1 MKCFATL
8 SYVLAA
14 VSLSSVLAERV
25 VYDWRL
31 EYKNVNPD
39 GLHERRVISINDQ
52 WPYVF
57 CVHSQLETN
66 AVDIL

>member
-1 MKCFATL
+1 MKSLATIPCI
-8 SYVLAA
+8 LAA
-14 VSLSSVLAERV
+14 VLLLPISCTLAEKV
-25 VYDWRL
+25 VYDWNL

-57 CVHSQLETN
+57 CLVKFQ
-66 AVDIL
+66 

>member
-1 MKCFATL
+1 MKSFSTTSCILAT
-8 SYVLAA
+8 VLLLLI
-14 VSLSSVLAERV
+14 SCSLAEKV
-25 VYDWRL
+25 VYDWNL

-57 CVHSQLETN
+57 YLVKFQ
-66 AVDIL
+66 